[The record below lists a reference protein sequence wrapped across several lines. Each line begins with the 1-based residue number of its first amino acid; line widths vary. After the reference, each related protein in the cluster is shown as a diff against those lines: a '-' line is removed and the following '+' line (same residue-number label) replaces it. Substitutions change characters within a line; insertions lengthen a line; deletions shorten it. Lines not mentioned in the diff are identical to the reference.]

1 MSAHID
7 LIIRLVV
14 IFIGCLTLVRINK
27 MPSGLGKTKK
37 GIEYRFDQELSSY
50 IDMIARVNA
59 LLIQFEEI
67 EDATEAYHRIQEF
80 RTKIDQQYM
89 SWYRQNGLFERKGI
103 SLEKLHYGDKI
114 EKAFEHCDQWNW
126 SERKGEHIG
135 EH

>member
-1 MSAHID
+1 MSAPID
-7 LIIRLVV
+7 LILRLVV
-14 IFIGCLTLVRINK
+14 IIICSLTLVRVMK

>member
-1 MSAHID
+1 
-7 LIIRLVV
+7 
-14 IFIGCLTLVRINK
+14 